1 MESLRLQ
8 LEAAEAQQAAA
19 AQETASVE
27 AEISALRSQ
36 LGRVQVRGAWR
47 ALWNG
52 TNLLLL
58 ASQPWEGGHVR
69 HGGHVAAAP
78 SCQPT

>member
-19 AQETASVE
+19 AQETATVE

-36 LGRVQVRGAWR
+36 LGQVQVR
-47 ALWNG
+47 
-52 TNLLLL
+52 
-58 ASQPWEGGHVR
+58 
-69 HGGHVAAAP
+69 AAAGP
-78 SCQPT
+78 VCALGRWVVKK